1 MRNLQGDLTQ
11 SKTQLKEAQQAAAA
25 SDERAGELEWRLKR
39 QEEMQAERLRMA
51 EEAKQATEGLSQV

>member
-1 MRNLQGDLTQ
+1 M
-11 SKTQLKEAQQAAAA
+11 QLKEAQQAAAP
-25 SDERAGELEWRLKR
+25 SDERAGELQWRLKR